1 MVTTKIKLIGR
12 ISKGSRMDQVYL
24 PKNRLG
30 LAVGEYVTVQ
40 QLEKEPKKSS
50 KTGRY
55 FYGIGHLEPVKLEIA
70 EKVFSLLERRIGR
83 YENILITGSFLEK
96 GFSFNDLDIILVS
109 EEKINLR
116 LLDKEL
122 ENLSG
127 IKIHLIH
134 LNHADLTRGLARDP
148 LYQLML
154 GRCLARK
161 RIIYKISPVIDY
173 KLLDLQLLQSKLLP
187 ENFDLLSGNEK
198 YYLTRNLAAIR
209 AYLPKGRVRPSETE
223 KLIKKQFLLSDI
235 SLIRENRISKK
246 GFLAGYKTLYDQTFK
261 LILEGIKNAAE

>member
-12 ISKGSRMDQVYL
+12 ISRGSRMDQIYL

-40 QLEKEPKKSS
+40 PLEKEPQKKSQT
-50 KTGRY
+50 KKY
-55 FYGIGHLEPVKLEIA
+55 FYGINYLELVKLEIA
-70 EKVFSLLERRIGR
+70 EKVFSWLENRIGR
-83 YENILITGSFLEK
+83 YENILITGSFLER
-96 GFSFNDLDIILVS
+96 GFSFNDLDVVLIS
-109 EEKINLR
+109 EEKINLLQLR
-116 LLDKEL
+116 GGL
-122 ENLSG
+122 EKLSG
-127 IKIHLIH
+127 IKTHLIH
-134 LNHADLTRGLARDP
+134 LSHADLTRGLARDP

-161 RIIYKISPVIDY
+161 RMVYKINSNINY

-187 ENFDLLSGNEK
+187 ENFDLLNGKEK

-209 AYLPKGRVRPSETE
+209 AYLSGGRVRIEEVE

-235 SLIRENRISKK
+235 SLIKENRISKK
-246 GFLAGYKTLYDQTFK
+246 GFLAGYKKLYDQTFK
-261 LILEGIKNAAE
+261 LILGGIKNAAE